1 MTPIISA
8 SSQLADQLLLV
19 YQHENSLMPQTC
31 LAFDKALTSL
41 DQGRPQCIQRSKK
54 HLLESHF
61 QLREAFKEVYQVCN
75 IQTYLVRQTLE
86 QLAFLGCP
94 KEAKSMAFLPQTLKD
109 ATNIISR
116 SSGVSNSKELMDSFA
131 EVSKAFA
138 TLSLKLYYQVQELQ
152 VKIIQQQEHLRLVYD
167 NDFDDWLGN
176 LKPLVDDMLKQ
187 IKVDNFAN
195 TNLLTQMRT
204 IVFDISSIVT
214 IDLE

>member
-1 MTPIISA
+1 
-8 SSQLADQLLLV
+8 
-19 YQHENSLMPQTC
+19 
-31 LAFDKALTSL
+31 
-41 DQGRPQCIQRSKK
+41 
-54 HLLESHF
+54 
-61 QLREAFKEVYQVCN
+61 
-75 IQTYLVRQTLE
+75 
-86 QLAFLGCP
+86 
-94 KEAKSMAFLPQTLKD
+94 MAFLPQTLKD

-116 SSGVSNSKELMDSFA
+116 SSGASNSKELMDSFA

-152 VKIIQQQEHLRLVYD
+152 VKIIQQQQHLRLVYD

-195 TNLLTQMRT
+195 TNLLTQMRA